1 MSETV
6 VHVSASSTRGADE
19 KVSLLDLL
27 IVLGRQKR
35 IIIAFT
41 ATALVLSLAAAVLIK
56 PKYASTAIILPPQQQ
71 SSSVAAMLGQ
81 LGGLAGAAGSIAG
94 LKNPNDLYIGML
106 QSRTITDKLIAR
118 FDLKKRY
125 DRDTVDDTREA
136 LQKRVSILNGKE
148 GLIAITVE
156 DKDPTFSAAVANGY
170 VAELSQLTKTIA
182 VTEAAQRRLFFEQR
196 LKEAKEQVAN
206 AEIAM
211 RKVQESTGMVQL
223 DGQVKAII
231 SAAAQL
237 QSTIAAKEVQI
248 DSMRT
253 FAAAQNPDL
262 QRLQEELRSMRSQ
275 LARLQKPDVRGG
287 GDPMVPTG
295 SIPEVGVEYIRAVRD
310 LKYNETIFELL
321 AKQYE
326 LAKIDEAR
334 ESSVIQQL
342 DIAVPAEE
350 RSRPNRLV
358 LIVGSVIFG
367 VLLGIF
373 VAILRNAYTS
383 SRLGA
388 NRDRWLELGRAW
400 KK

>member
-1 MSETV
+1 MTETAMQESPSV
-6 VHVSASSTRGADE
+6 TKAPDE
-19 KVSLLDLL
+19 KVSVLDLL

-35 IIIAFT
+35 IVIAFP
-41 ATALVLSLAAAVLIK
+41 LVAGLLCLAAAFLIK

-71 SSSVAAMLGQ
+71 SSSVATMLGQ

-94 LKNPNDLYIGML
+94 LKNPNDLYVGML
-106 QSRTITDKLIAR
+106 QSRTIIDNLIAR
-118 FDLKKRY
+118 FDLRKRY
-125 DRDTVDDTREA
+125 GRDTIEETREA
-136 LQKRVSILNGKE
+136 FQKRVSILNGKE

-156 DKDPTFSAAVANGY
+156 DKEPKFSAELANGY
-170 VAELSQLTKTIA
+170 VAELTKLTKTLA
-182 VTEAAQRRLFFEQR
+182 VTEASQRRLFFERR

-231 SAAAQL
+231 AAAAQL
-237 QSTIAAKEVQI
+237 QSTIATKEVQI

-253 FAAAQNPDL
+253 YAAPQNPEL
-262 QRLQEELRSMRSQ
+262 QRVQEELRSLRVQ

-295 SIPEVGVEYIRAVRD
+295 SIPEVGVEYIRSVRE

-321 AKQYE
+321 AKQFE

-334 ESSVIQQL
+334 DSSVIQQL
-342 DIAVPAEE
+342 DVAIPAEE
-350 RSRPNRLV
+350 RSKPKRLMLVVGGV
-358 LIVGSVIFG
+358 LFG
-367 VLLGIF
+367 FLLGIF
-373 VAILRNAYTS
+373 VAIFRNAYTK
-383 SRLGA
+383 SRLGLD
-388 NRDRWLELGRAW
+388 RDRWLELARAW